1 MERDQAIAKLIS
13 YALDKELIQP
23 SEKLWAVNALLE
35 VLELDGC
42 TLPES
47 ASCGEEELP
56 QVLDA
61 LLDDAYAR
69 GVLKE
74 NSIVYRDLFDT
85 KLMGALTPRPAQV
98 IGKFQ
103 ALREQDPKKAT
114 DWYYRFSQDTNYIR
128 RDRIAKDVQ
137 WKTETEYG
145 ELDIT
150 INLSKPEKDPKAIA
164 AARNLP
170 ASNYPR
176 CQLCAENEGYAG
188 RVNHPARQNHRIV
201 PITINGSPCFLQYSP
216 FVYYNEHCI

>member
-23 SEKLWAVNALLE
+23 EEKIWAVNALLE
-35 VLELDGC
+35 TLELDGC

-85 KLMGALTPRPAQV
+85 KLMGALTPRA
-98 IGKFQ
+98 
-103 ALREQDPKKAT
+103 
-114 DWYYRFSQDTNYIR
+114 
-128 RDRIAKDVQ
+128 
-137 WKTETEYG
+137 
-145 ELDIT
+145 
-150 INLSKPEKDPKAIA
+150 
-164 AARNLP
+164 
-170 ASNYPR
+170 
-176 CQLCAENEGYAG
+176 
-188 RVNHPARQNHRIV
+188 
-201 PITINGSPCFLQYSP
+201 
-216 FVYYNEHCI
+216 

>member
-23 SEKLWAVNALLE
+23 EEKIWAVNALLE
-35 VLELDGC
+35 TLELDGC

-74 NSIVYRDLFDT
+74 NSIVYRDLFDP
-85 KLMGALTPRPAQV
+85 KLMGALPPRPAQV

-103 ALREQDPKKAT
+103 ALREQDPKQAT
-114 DWYYRFSQDTNYIR
+114 DWYYQFSQDTNYIR
-128 RDRIAKDVQ
+128 RDRIAKDEQ
-137 WKTETEYG
+137 WKAETE
-145 ELDIT
+145 
-150 INLSKPEKDPKAIA
+150 
-164 AARNLP
+164 
-170 ASNYPR
+170 
-176 CQLCAENEGYAG
+176 
-188 RVNHPARQNHRIV
+188 
-201 PITINGSPCFLQYSP
+201 
-216 FVYYNEHCI
+216 